1 MDILTLENDFFTSLN
16 SLLLMKSNER
26 TSFLNQVVST
36 HPQQTIA
43 QKIYGMI
50 YELELKKEREA
61 FQNHG
66 HYTFDPFNSGID
78 NYLKDKQFAE
88 QLRNILKI
96 QRQKR
101 QQEIKQ
107 KAIGD
112 GAFVYHISN
121 IPPEEIEDGALRPR
135 EQLEHFRDQGNV
147 NAIFALSD
155 SNWAMSLKLGRGI
168 STVVRS
174 SSQSSR
180 RTVIVSDQD
189 RFLAFK
195 LQHPYS
201 YQYKFPAELFEPNVG
216 YNGSFNGEWYL
227 LNNRLEIN
235 KKNCSKKSVDDVV
248 TTDADLYFVAKGG
261 SFHSI
266 YSELNTKGKSVEQL
280 LKDGKLIRYKIGDL
294 ERKKTTGLSKILP
307 GSCHKKSD
315 INNGRTNNGGR

>member
-1 MDILTLENDFFTSLN
+1 MLTLENDFFTSLN
-16 SLLLMKSNER
+16 SLLSMKSNER
-26 TSFLNQVVST
+26 TLFLNQVAST

-61 FQNHG
+61 CQNHE

-101 QQEIKQ
+101 QHEIKQ
-107 KAIGD
+107 KAVDG

-168 STVVRS
+168 STAVHS

-180 RTVIVSDQD
+180 RTVIVSDRD
-189 RFLAFK
+189 KFLAFK
-195 LQHPYS
+195 SQHPYS
-201 YQYKFPAELFEPNVG
+201 YQYRFSAELFEPNVG
-216 YNGSFNGEWYL
+216 YNGSFSGEWYIL
-227 LNNRLEIN
+227 DKRLEIG
-235 KKNCSKKSVDDVV
+235 KKNCERRSVDEVV
-248 TTDADLYFVAKGG
+248 TTDADLYFIAEGC
-261 SFHSI
+261 SFRAVS
-266 YSELNTKGKSVEQL
+266 SELKSKDTVQL
-280 LKDGKLIRYKIGDL
+280 EKEGKLIRYQIGEL
-294 ERKKTTGLSKILP
+294 GRKKSETNVNDYYKN
-307 GSCHKKSD
+307 
-315 INNGRTNNGGR
+315 INNGR